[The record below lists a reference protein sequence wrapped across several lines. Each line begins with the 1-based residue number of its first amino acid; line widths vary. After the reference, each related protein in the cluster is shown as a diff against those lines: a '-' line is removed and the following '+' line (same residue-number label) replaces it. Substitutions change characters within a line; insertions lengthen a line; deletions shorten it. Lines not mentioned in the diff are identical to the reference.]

1 MAIRSE
7 WLEQDYYEKLG
18 VAEDAAREEITRAYR
33 KLAREYHPDTHPDDP
48 QAEDKFKEI
57 SAAYD
62 VIGDEG
68 RRKEYDEARRL
79 VAAGVGGGNGFGP
92 DGFGPDG
99 FGPFGPGGAG
109 AGGFTTGGFGPGGFT
124 TFRVDGDLRDIEGLE
139 DLLGGLFRTG
149 PVPRPGR
156 DRRSQLRLS
165 FDDAVTG
172 TTAEVRVGTHR
183 IKVRVPA
190 GVNDGQLIR
199 VAGKGHPGQND
210 GPAGDLLVTVHVA
223 SHRLFGRK
231 GKDLTLTVPVT
242 FPEAALGAEISVP
255 TFEGEPVTL
264 KIPAGTPTG
273 RTFRVADRG
282 VPALGGD
289 LLVTVEVS
297 VPRRLSTAERQAVEA
312 LAEVS
317 KESPRKDLHL

>member
-18 VAEDAAREEITRAYR
+18 VAEDASKEEITRAYR

-79 VAAGVGGGNGFGP
+79 VAAGVGGRAGSGP
-92 DGFGPDG
+92 
-99 FGPFGPGGAG
+99 
-109 AGGFTTGGFGPGGFT
+109 GGFTTGGFGPFGAGGPDGASGGFGQGGFT
-124 TFRVDGDLRDIEGLE
+124 TFRVDGDLRDIGNLE
-139 DLLGGLFRTG
+139 DLLGGLFTTG
-149 PVPRPGR
+149 PIPRQGR

-165 FDDAVTG
+165 FEDAVTG
-172 TTAEVRVGTHR
+172 TTADVRVGTHK

-190 GVNDGQLIR
+190 GVDDGQLIR
-199 VAGKGHPGQND
+199 VGGKGHPGQNG
-210 GPAGDLLVTVHVA
+210 GPDGDLLVTVHVA
-223 SHRLFGRK
+223 SHRLIGRK
-231 GKDLTLTVPVT
+231 GKDLTLTLPLT
-242 FPEAALGAEISVP
+242 FPEAALGASISVP
-255 TFEGEPVTL
+255 TFQGDPVTL

-289 LLVTVEVS
+289 MLVTVEVS
-297 VPRRLSTAERQAVEA
+297 VPRRLSKAERQAVEA
-312 LAEVS
+312 LAEAID
-317 KESPRKDLHL
+317 ESPRKDLHL

>member
-18 VAEDAAREEITRAYR
+18 VAEDASREEITRAYR

-48 QAEDKFKEI
+48 RAEDKFKEI

-62 VIGDEG
+62 VIGDES

-79 VAAGVGGGNGFGP
+79 VAAGVGGGAGFGP
-92 DGFGPDG
+92 DGFGG
-99 FGPFGPGGAG
+99 FGPGGP
-109 AGGFTTGGFGPGGFT
+109 GGFTTGGFGPGGFT

-139 DLLGGLFRTG
+139 DLLGGLFSTG
-149 PVPRPGR
+149 PVPRQGR
-156 DRRSQLRLS
+156 DRQSQLRLS
-165 FDDAVTG
+165 FEDAVTG
-172 TTAEVRVGTHR
+172 TTADVRVGAHR

-199 VAGKGHPGQND
+199 VAGKGHPGQNG
-210 GPAGDLLVTVHVA
+210 GPAGDLLVTVHVG

-264 KIPAGTPTG
+264 KLPAGTPTG

-297 VPRRLSTAERQAVEA
+297 VPRRLSKAERQAVEA

-317 KESPRKDLHL
+317 DESPRKDLHL